1 MTQSTQPLP
10 LHGLKVLEFTHAV
23 LGPTCGMLLADFGA
37 EVIKIEPAPDGDPTR
52 RLRGFGMG
60 FAPYLFRN
68 RKSVTID
75 LKSELGKEAV
85 HRLLESADILIENF
99 GPGTIDRLG
108 FGYDALA
115 ERYPRLIYCSLKG
128 FLPGP
133 YEKRIALDEIVQ
145 MMSGL
150 AYMTGPP
157 GQPLRAGASVID
169 MMTGVY
175 GAVGVLL
182 ALRDRDQ
189 TGKGQLVRS
198 ALFETAAS
206 LMGQHMAYSAVSQ
219 TQVPPMPA
227 RVSAWGIYHQFKVA
241 NEEIVFIGVTSDK
254 QWGRFCAAFGRND
267 LLQDERL
274 ATNNGRVMEQK
285 WLLPLLREMLG
296 AMEKETVISLC
307 EEAKLP
313 FSPVAQPE
321 DLFNDPQL
329 NLGNSLL
336 ETRLPDGRETKLP
349 RLPVRVGEHDFGIRA
364 QTPTV
369 GQDNQALLTELG
381 FTQEEISQITRRNA
395 AFNETLSDTNL
406 SL

>member
-1 MTQSTQPLP
+1 MTQTNQPLP
-10 LHGLKVLEFTHAV
+10 LAGLKVLEFTHAV
-23 LGPTCGMLLADFGA
+23 LGPTCGLLLADFGA

-75 LKSELGKEAV
+75 LKSELGKVAV
-85 HRLLESADILIENF
+85 ERLLESADILIENF
-99 GPGTIDRLG
+99 GPGTMDRLG

-115 ERYPRLIYCSLKG
+115 ERYPQLIYCSLKG

-169 MMTGVY
+169 MMTGIY
-175 GAVGVLL
+175 GAVGILL

-189 TGKGQLVRS
+189 SGHGQLVRS

-219 TQVPPMPA
+219 TEVPPMPA
-227 RVSAWGIYHQFKVA
+227 RISAWGIYHQFQVA
-241 NEEIVFIGVTSDK
+241 NGEIVFVGVTSDK
-254 QWGRFCAAFGRND
+254 QWKRFCTVFERAD
-267 LLQDERL
+267 LLQDQRL
-274 ATNNGRVMEQK
+274 ATNNGRVSEQS
-285 WLLPLLREMLG
+285 WLLPQLRMMFG
-296 AMEKETVISLC
+296 AMQKEWVIALC
-307 EEAKLP
+307 EQAGLP

-321 DLFNDPQL
+321 DLFDDPQL

-336 ETRLPDGRETKLP
+336 QTLLPDGRETKLP
-349 RLPVRVGEHDFGIRA
+349 RLPVRVGEHDFGMRE
-364 QTPTV
+364 QVPTV
-369 GQDNQALLTELG
+369 GKDNHTILSELG
-381 FTQEEISQITRRNA
+381 FTPQEIAEMTHGA
-395 AFNETLSDTNL
+395 
-406 SL
+406 